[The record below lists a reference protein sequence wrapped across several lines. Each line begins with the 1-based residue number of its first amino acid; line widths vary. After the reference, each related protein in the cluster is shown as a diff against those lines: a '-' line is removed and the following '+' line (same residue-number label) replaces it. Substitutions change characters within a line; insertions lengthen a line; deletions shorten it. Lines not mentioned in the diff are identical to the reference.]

1 MNLTKNVLLS
11 IINTGFSFS
20 LITVLNLH
28 LNINIALAGGGGE
41 IRKITRVEWESGE
54 KMNCGGKGVEY
65 LVTYANVHFMSRQSA
80 IYCLSS
86 N

>member
-41 IRKITRVEWESGE
+41 IRKITRVD
-54 KMNCGGKGVEY
+54 
-65 LVTYANVHFMSRQSA
+65 
-80 IYCLSS
+80 
-86 N
+86 